1 MDTLC
6 RFTIKL
12 YFLCAFIN
20 QTILYEG
27 GNLIDE
33 IIRESKDK
41 KGVLIDVDISP
52 NAKKNEIEGI
62 NKWRKRIIIKI
73 KAQPT
78 EGKANKEII
87 KFLKKT
93 FNKDIEIVSGLT
105 SSQKTILVVSANKG
119 EIKNIINQ
127 YLDI

>member
-1 MDTLC
+1 MDSIAL
-6 RFTIKL
+6 
-12 YFLCAFIN
+12 
-20 QTILYEG
+20 LYEG